1 MFSIC
6 PKPQGTASSASIETA
21 MIRLALLALL
31 ATICLS
37 SNSFATQPDVIL
49 QGTQP
54 LNHSYSFVGLDA
66 FPEHRFLIVPQNF
79 GAWQAI
85 EEGKPISWYKF
96 SDTRLYAVDLDFEIP
111 PPETAP
117 DLALLKSFP
126 KSTMKMG
133 IESALPLG
141 SLADSRKTVY
151 RVVALSEAEVELEL
165 VSDEYLNASG
175 EIVSPTPTSALVSY
189 LPYLA
194 GVGLILL
201 IVIRR
206 RRR

>member
-1 MFSIC
+1 ML
-6 PKPQGTASSASIETA
+6 
-21 MIRLALLALL
+21 RLVRLTLL

-85 EEGKPISWYKF
+85 EEGEPVSWYKF
-96 SDTRLYAVDLDFEIP
+96 SDTRLYAVDLDFEVP
-111 PPETAP
+111 PPETTP
-117 DLALLKSFP
+117 DLALLKGFP
-126 KSTMKMG
+126 KSTIEMG